1 MAPPE
6 LLDHWHLPLRHSRQ
20 RVNGVDLHVALGGSG
35 PPLYLVHGSPKTMYG
50 WRRLVPHLT
59 PHHTVVLM
67 DLRGFGDS
75 ERPTTGY
82 DTGTLAADVVALAD
96 ELGHERFR
104 VMGEDWGAAVAYAV
118 AAGHRHR
125 VDQLV
130 FQEMRLPG
138 LEPDPDNSDLSND
151 DTRTGWHFTFF
162 ALPGYPELLMTGRER
177 EFWTQFVRRQLFDP
191 AALPDT
197 DIDHLVSSVARP
209 GGLHAVLS
217 LYRAHAIDAE
227 RTREQLRTKLQIPV
241 LAVGGAAY
249 LGDEVR
255 RHMVQVADNVRGVV
269 VGGSG
274 HHPAFEAPEVLAR
287 HLLDFLGE
295 P

>member
-1 MAPPE
+1 
-6 LLDHWHLPLRHSRQ
+6 
-20 RVNGVDLHVALGGSG
+20 
-35 PPLYLVHGSPKTMYG
+35 MYG

-162 ALPGYPELLMTGRER
+162 ALPGYPELL
-177 EFWTQFVRRQLFDP
+177 
-191 AALPDT
+191 LPVEN
-197 DIDHLVSSVARP
+197 VSSGPSSCAANCSNQLPSRHRHRP
-209 GGLHAVLS
+209 PRL
-217 LYRAHAIDAE
+217 
-227 RTREQLRTKLQIPV
+227 
-241 LAVGGAAY
+241 VGGTDPEDSTPFSRSTGPTRSTPSGPGNSCARSCRFPCWPWAAPPISAMRY
-249 LGDEVR
+249 AVTWCRWPTTYG
-255 RHMVQVADNVRGVV
+255 A
-269 VGGSG
+269 SW
-274 HHPAFEAPEVLAR
+274 
-287 HLLDFLGE
+287 
-295 P
+295 